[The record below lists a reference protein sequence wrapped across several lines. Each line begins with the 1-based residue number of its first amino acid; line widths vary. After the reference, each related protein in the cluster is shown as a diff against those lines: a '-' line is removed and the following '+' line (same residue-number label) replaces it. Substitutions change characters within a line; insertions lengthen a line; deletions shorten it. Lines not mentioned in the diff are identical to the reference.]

1 MNYIEEYNQLVQQ
14 LASEYSKRYGMLERD
29 DIGQE
34 LWVWFVGHP
43 RKYKE
48 WSTLEQ
54 KDRDKLIAKSLRNAA
69 LKFCER
75 EKARKVGYDTSDLY
89 YYDVSVVE
97 AFLPSIIGETYEIP
111 TKIQDL
117 NAKFGSGAASDGN
130 NWLSLRSD
138 IASAFYKLS
147 EQKQN
152 ILRLRFSVDSPDW
165 TALSKDMDSTPDGA
179 RMKVQRA
186 LNSLVKHLGGWKPY
200 HEQDNQEDSVVSE
213 PTDVEQTENT
223 DEWPDNFMLVR

>member
-1 MNYIEEYNQLVQQ
+1 MTYIEEYNQLVQQ
-14 LASEYSKRYGMLERD
+14 LAAEYAKRYTMLERD

-48 WSTLEQ
+48 WSNLEQ

-165 TALSKDMDSTPDGA
+165 TMLSKEMESTPDGA

-200 HEQDNQEDSVVSE
+200 HEQDNQEDTAVSE
-213 PTDVEQTENT
+213 STDVEQTEDT
-223 DEWPDNFMLVR
+223 DE

>member
-1 MNYIEEYNQLVQQ
+1 MNYIEEYNDLVQQ
-14 LASEYSKRYGMLERD
+14 LSSEYAKRYGMLERD

-48 WSTLEQ
+48 WSSLPQ

-69 LKFCER
+69 ITYCER
-75 EKARKVGYDTSDLY
+75 EKAKKVGYDMSDLY

-117 NAKFGSGAASDGN
+117 NAKFGSGAAADGN

-138 IASAFYKLS
+138 IASAFYKLTDA
-147 EQKQN
+147 KQN
-152 ILRLRFSVDSPDW
+152 VLRLRFSVDSPDW
-165 TALSKDMDSTPDGA
+165 AVLSKDMDSTPDGA

-200 HEQDNQEDSVVSE
+200 HEQDNQEDTAVSE
-213 PTDVEQTENT
+213 STDVEQTEDT
-223 DEWPDNFMLVR
+223 DE

>member
-14 LASEYSKRYGMLERD
+14 LAAEYAKRYTMLERD

-34 LWVWFVGHP
+34 LWVWFVSHP

-48 WSTLEQ
+48 WSALEQ

-69 LKFCER
+69 LKFCEYQ
-75 EKARKVGYDTSDLY
+75 KARKIGYDVSDLY

-138 IASAFYKLS
+138 IASAFYRLS

-165 TALSKDMDSTPDGA
+165 TMLSKEMESTPDGA

-200 HEQDNQEDSVVSE
+200 HEQDNQEVTAVSE
-213 PTDVEQTENT
+213 STDVEQTEDA
-223 DEWPDNFMLVR
+223 DE

>member
-1 MNYIEEYNQLVQQ
+1 MLVQQ
-14 LASEYSKRYGMLERD
+14 LAIEYAKRYTMLERD
-29 DIGQE
+29 DIAQE

-48 WSTLEQ
+48 WSALEQ

-89 YYDVSVVE
+89 YYDISVVE
-97 AFLPSIIGETYEIP
+97 AFLPSIIGDTYEIP

-117 NAKFGSGAASDGN
+117 NAKFGSGAAADGN

-138 IASAFYKLS
+138 IAAAFYRLS

-165 TALSKDMDSTPDGA
+165 TMLSKEMESTPDGA

-186 LNSLVKHLGGWKPY
+186 LNSLVKHQGGRKPY
-200 HEQDNQEDSVVSE
+200 HEQDNQEDTAVSE
-213 PTDVEQTENT
+213 STDVEQTEDT
-223 DEWPDNFMLVR
+223 DE

>member
-1 MNYIEEYNQLVQQ
+1 MNYIDEYNDLVQT
-14 LASEYSKRYGMLERD
+14 LASEYTRRYTMLERD
-29 DIGQE
+29 DIAQE

-48 WSTLEQ
+48 WSALEQ

-75 EKARKVGYDTSDLY
+75 EKSKKVGYDTSDLY

-97 AFLPSIIGETYEIP
+97 AFLPSIIAGTYAIP
-111 TKIQDL
+111 VSIQDL
-117 NAKFGSGAASDGN
+117 NAKFGSGSLSDGN
-130 NWLSLRSD
+130 NWLALRSD
-138 IASAFYKLS
+138 IHAAFNKLS
-147 EQKQN
+147 DAKQHT
-152 ILRLRFSVDSPDW
+152 LVLRFSIDSPDW
-165 TALSKDMDSTPDGA
+165 ILLSKEMDSTPDGA

-200 HEQDNQEDSVVSE
+200 RDEDTQEQEPVSDEASDS
-213 PTDVEQTENT
+213 TE
-223 DEWPDNFMLVR
+223 E

>member
-14 LASEYSKRYGMLERD
+14 LAAEYAKRYTMLERD

-48 WSTLEQ
+48 WSALEQ

-165 TALSKDMDSTPDGA
+165 TMLSKEMESTPDGA

-200 HEQDNQEDSVVSE
+200 HEQDNQEDTAVSE
-213 PTDVEQTENT
+213 STDVEQTEDT
-223 DEWPDNFMLVR
+223 DE

>member
-1 MNYIEEYNQLVQQ
+1 MNYIAEYNELVQQ

-34 LWVWFVGHP
+34 LWVWFVSHP

-48 WSTLEQ
+48 WSALEQ

-75 EKARKVGYDTSDLY
+75 EKSKKIGYDMSDLY

-117 NAKFGSGAASDGN
+117 NAKFGGGALSDGN

-138 IASAFYKLS
+138 IASAYYKLTDA
-147 EQKQN
+147 KQN

-200 HEQDNQEDSVVSE
+200 HDQDQETVATSDE
-213 PTDVEQTENT
+213 TTNAGQAKEN
-223 DEWPDNFMLVR
+223 E

>member
-1 MNYIEEYNQLVQQ
+1 
-14 LASEYSKRYGMLERD
+14 
-29 DIGQE
+29 

-48 WSTLEQ
+48 WSALPQ

-69 LKFCER
+69 ITYCEK
-75 EKARKVGYDTSDLY
+75 EKAKKVGYDMSDLY

-117 NAKFGSGAASDGN
+117 NAKFGGGALSDGN

-138 IASAFYKLS
+138 IVSAFYKITDV
-147 EQKQN
+147 KQN

-165 TALSKDMDSTPDGA
+165 AVLSKEMESTPDGA

-200 HEQDNQEDSVVSE
+200 HEQDNKEESSE
-213 PTDVEQTENT
+213 PTSESTDDSTE
-223 DEWPDNFMLVR
+223 E